1 MSPHDELEK
10 KISDIL
16 SGVIM
21 IDLSVEEFIKF
32 STGMTPDPAFLKEAI
47 SCEISEF
54 EAAVDLIF
62 SPDDDARIRVE
73 KFIPRSFN
81 RMDEKNLIDKIAGL
95 KLSCTLRLAGSG
107 TSLAVSV
114 PERSVGRFVRRLNL
128 TAEIPGRLR
137 ELIEKHFSGR
147 ESTVLKI
154 IREKAGT
161 LRSLDLIV
169 DFLEN
174 ISDFFQPE
182 IEDLNI
188 IMTVSGM
195 FPEETELLAAI
206 NLAFRK
212 WDSSLK
218 KHEDMEKALF
228 SGCMEELMAK
238 GMRIQAINRNDI
250 ENKSAA
256 ANRIISLLRFR
267 PSPE

>member
-1 MSPHDELEK
+1 MSPHDDLEK
-10 KISDIL
+10 EISDIL
-16 SGVIM
+16 SGVII
-21 IDLSVEEFIKF
+21 IDQSVEEFINF

-73 KFIPRSFN
+73 RFIPRSFN
-81 RMDEKNLIDKIAGL
+81 LMDEKNLIDKITGL
-95 KLSCTLRLAGSG
+95 KLSCTLRFAGSG
-107 TSLAVSV
+107 VSLTVPV
-114 PERSVGRFVRRLNL
+114 PERSIGRFVRRLNL
-128 TAEIPGRLR
+128 TAGIPWRLR
-137 ELIEKHFSGR
+137 ELTEKHFSGR
-147 ESTVLKI
+147 ECTVLKV
-154 IREKAGT
+154 IREKAGA

-174 ISDFFQPE
+174 ISDLFQPE
-182 IEDLNI
+182 IEDLDI

-195 FPEETELLAAI
+195 FPEETSLLAAI

-212 WDSSLK
+212 WDSALK

-238 GMRIQAINRNDI
+238 GMRIQAINREDI
-250 ENKSAA
+250 EKKIASAD
-256 ANRIISLLRFR
+256 RIISLFRFR